1 MTEDFK
7 KLDEFYRYSEKK
19 ELEKFQRIGR
29 SATQYYEQQQMREEL
44 EQQKE
49 TERVTAGEDAMK
61 ELLLKKDQKKGLEV
75 KEIKGQGYS

>member
-1 MTEDFK
+1 MTEDFQ

-29 SATQYYEQQQMREEL
+29 SATQFYEQQQMREEL

-49 TERVTAGEDAMK
+49 SEQAMGGEQAMK
-61 ELLLKKDQKKGLEV
+61 ELLLKKDKERGLEV
-75 KEIKGQGYS
+75 REIQGQGYT